1 MFKDFGYELSK
12 GLEYYIAKS
21 KTVFMTDQIIV
32 QQLISG
38 DPRTIK
44 DFFFVRCRPMLIYV
58 GHYFCRYKQ
67 TPEELI
73 GEFYEYLSAD
83 DWHKLRIFKYSCSLN
98 SYVTIIASRYFQHK
112 RDRELLS
119 LDDNIAL
126 VKNIQEKESDAFFM
140 GDLKKI
146 IARMQPF
153 DRFLVQRI
161 LIDGEKPGDILD
173 EAKVVM
179 AQDES
184 LSTEAKTDAQFAGY
198 VYTRYN
204 RLRKSLQKQM
214 VAIGYGI

>member
-1 MFKDFGYELSK
+1 M
-12 GLEYYIAKS
+12 
-21 KTVFMTDQIIV
+21 
-32 QQLISG
+32 
-38 DPRTIK
+38 
-44 DFFFVRCRPMLIYV
+44 
-58 GHYFCRYKQ
+58 
-67 TPEELI
+67 I

-112 RDRELLS
+112 RDRELLP

-146 IARMQPF
+146 IVRMQPF

-173 EAKVVM
+173 EAKILM

-214 VAIGYGI
+214 VAIGYGS